1 MWTYIIRRILM
12 LIPTLLGIFTVVF
25 LALRLAPGC
34 PAELVVG
41 GDPHPGAVEA
51 MRIEMGLDKPLHV
64 QYLLSLGNVFRGDL
78 GYSVRTRRPVTDEI
92 LARFPATIEL
102 AVASMLWA
110 IVVGIFAGSIAATK
124 QNSIYDNVSMV
135 GALFGISAPVFW
147 LGLMLMLVFSVHLG
161 WFPTVGRGTALHLVL
176 PAITLGSASIAVI
189 ARQTRSS
196 MLEVI
201 RQDYIRT
208 ARAKGLKE
216 QIVIAKHALKNALI
230 PVITV
235 IGLQFGVL
243 LGGAVLTET
252 IFAWPG
258 VGRLLVDAI
267 FWRDFPLVQGGVIL
281 IATIFVVVNLL
292 VDISYIF
299 VDPRIRSN

>member
-1 MWTYIIRRILM
+1 
-12 LIPTLLGIFTVVF
+12 
-25 LALRLAPGC
+25 
-34 PAELVVG
+34 
-41 GDPHPGAVEA
+41 
-51 MRIEMGLDKPLHV
+51 
-64 QYLLSLGNVFRGDL
+64 
-78 GYSVRTRRPVTDEI
+78 
-92 LARFPATIEL
+92 
-102 AVASMLWA
+102 MLWA